1 MTEKKI
7 KIDKIKE
14 GDIVVCL
21 PEATWANKRDIVGGA
36 GFISNKVFKIRSITT
51 CNSYYV
57 LWMKGGV
64 GVYFRKYGENIRK
77 ANQLEIEQYNKS
89 GSFITKYRSDQVES
103 LIFKTIV

>member
-21 PEATWANKRDIVGGA
+21 PEATWFNQNDAIGGA
-36 GFISNKVFKIRSITT
+36 GFTANKVFKIFSISDY
-51 CNSYYV
+51 NSYYA

-64 GVYFRKYGENIRK
+64 SVFFRKYGENIRK

-89 GSFITKYRSDQVES
+89 GSFITPHRSDQVES